1 MWYFYNIPKYIKNY
15 FNDIQ
20 NDYKNAV
27 DKKLKK
33 KYVKEIL
40 ERIRNKEIFMKE
52 LNISLKIAIDEYIY
66 NKTIEIDDEYA
77 DL

>member
-1 MWYFYNIPKYIKNY
+1 
-15 FNDIQ
+15 
-20 NDYKNAV
+20 
-27 DKKLKK
+27 
-33 KYVKEIL
+33 
-40 ERIRNKEIFMKE
+40 MKE